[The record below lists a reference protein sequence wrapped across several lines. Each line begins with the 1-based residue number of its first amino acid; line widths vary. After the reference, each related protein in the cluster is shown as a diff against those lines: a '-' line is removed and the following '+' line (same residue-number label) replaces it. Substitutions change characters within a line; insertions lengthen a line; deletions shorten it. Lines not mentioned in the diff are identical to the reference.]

1 MKAIEIMNEEHKYI
15 LRMLNVVRKVCFRI
29 MNGEEII
36 YEDFN
41 KIIDFIQN
49 YADNHHHKK
58 EEKVLFTKMVEHIG
72 ETAEKAV
79 NQGMLVEHDL
89 GRLHIRELV
98 EALDKL
104 KAGEEEAKLDVIA
117 NAISYSHLLTRHI
130 DKEDRVIY
138 KFAERNLKEETMQFV
153 NLECENYEVNNEEIR
168 NKYILLLEELE
179 KKYGVRHLPSDFKK
193 KNGYKRS
200 IELSKEYD
208 LYRQD
213 FCGCVF
219 SKRERDRREQ
229 EKSLAPQNR

>member
-89 GRLHIRELV
+89 GRLYVRDLINAFEKMKSG
-98 EALDKL
+98 D
-104 KAGEEEAKLDVIA
+104 EEAKLDVIA
-117 NAISYSHLLTRHI
+117 NAISYTHLLIRHI

-138 KFAERNLKEETMQFV
+138 KFAERNLNDEIKEFINV
-153 NLECENYEVNNEEIR
+153 ECEKFEISNEKVKNR
-168 NKYILLLEELE
+168 YILILEDLE
-179 KKYGVRHLPSDFKK
+179 KKY
-193 KNGYKRS
+193 
-200 IELSKEYD
+200 
-208 LYRQD
+208 
-213 FCGCVF
+213 
-219 SKRERDRREQ
+219 
-229 EKSLAPQNR
+229 

>member
-72 ETAEKAV
+72 EKAEKAV

-89 GRLHIRELV
+89 GRLYVRDLINAFEKMKSG
-98 EALDKL
+98 D
-104 KAGEEEAKLDVIA
+104 EEAKLDVIA
-117 NAISYSHLLTRHI
+117 NAISYTHLLIRHI

-138 KFAERNLKEETMQFV
+138 KFAERNLNDEIKEFINV
-153 NLECENYEVNNEEIR
+153 ECEKFEISNEKIKNR
-168 NKYILLLEELE
+168 YILILEDLE
-179 KKYGVRHLPSDFKK
+179 KKY
-193 KNGYKRS
+193 
-200 IELSKEYD
+200 
-208 LYRQD
+208 
-213 FCGCVF
+213 
-219 SKRERDRREQ
+219 
-229 EKSLAPQNR
+229 

>member
-15 LRMLNVVRKVCFRI
+15 IRMLHVIRKCCFKI
-29 MNGEEII
+29 LNGEEVI
-36 YEDFN
+36 YEDFD
-41 KIIDFIQN
+41 KIIVRN

-58 EEKVLFTKMVEHIG
+58 EEKILFVKMVEELG
-72 ETAEKAV
+72 EPAEKAV
-79 NQGMLVEHDL
+79 KQGMLVEHDL

-179 KKYGVRHLPSDFKK
+179 KKY
-193 KNGYKRS
+193 N
-200 IELSKEYD
+200 
-208 LYRQD
+208 
-213 FCGCVF
+213 
-219 SKRERDRREQ
+219 
-229 EKSLAPQNR
+229 